1 MRVVDERPNVR
12 PHDHLRLIELM
23 ITTPEQSDLSQLR
36 MVAIP
41 RLAAGG
47 RWRVEAMRAISEP
60 MFLWFTK
67 GQGRITIAGVTRGYT
82 AHNAIFVPP
91 GVMHGFEVG
100 PQVFGTAVFFGRNS
114 TVTLPQTPQHLRI
127 REVHAQ
133 QEINVILDSMQRE
146 MDSDIPA
153 HDRATRHYLGLLG
166 VWLERQSVKAAPETP
181 KPDAARRLVARYTAL
196 LEREFRNGTGVGE
209 FAAALGVTSTHLTR
223 CCRVACGRSAIE
235 VLQDRR
241 IFEARKMLAE
251 TRMPVAR
258 IGEALGFTSPAYF
271 TRAFQHLTGRSPTA
285 FRREI

>member
-1 MRVVDERPNVR
+1 MN
-12 PHDHLRLIELM
+12 
-23 ITTPEQSDLSQLR
+23 DLSTQTSLR
-36 MVAIP
+36 MTAIP

-82 AHNAIFVPP
+82 AHNAVFIPA

-100 PQVFGTAVFFGRNS
+100 PQVFGTALFFGRDS
-114 TVTLPQTPQHLRI
+114 TVTLPSTPQHLRI
-127 REVHAQ
+127 REVHVQ
-133 QEINVILDSMQRE
+133 QELNMILDSMQRE
-146 MDSDIPA
+146 MESTVAA

-166 VWLERQSVKAAPETP
+166 VWLERQAVRAAAETP
-181 KPDAARRLVARYTAL
+181 KPDAARRLVTRYAAL
-196 LEREFRNGTGVGE
+196 IERDFRNGTGVGE

-241 IFEARKMLAE
+241 IFEARKLLSE
-251 TRMPVAR
+251 TKMPVAK

-271 TRAFQHLTGRSPTA
+271 TRSFQHLTGRSPTA